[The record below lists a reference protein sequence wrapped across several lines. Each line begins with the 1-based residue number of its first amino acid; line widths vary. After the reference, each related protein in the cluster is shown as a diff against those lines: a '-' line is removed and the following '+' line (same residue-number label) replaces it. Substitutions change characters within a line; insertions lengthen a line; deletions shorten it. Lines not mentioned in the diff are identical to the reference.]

1 MHLAGQ
7 EDGCPNVSYCI
18 ARNKMLAPFNSE
30 KSPRPAFRPRAD
42 FGNCIGMRRHLAA
55 PETINPEFARHLH
68 PMWTPALHLRV
79 GLDSRVHGHLRNVIP
94 MIRVTKTEERS
105 RTVVTIDGQLSGECV
120 TVVETFCSQAAS
132 RRKPIYVFLRDVTTV
147 DQAGTM
153 LLRRLA
159 ARGIRLLARGIY
171 TSYLVHALAARHAPA
186 QVPSA
191 GTEHLAS
198 DARRR
203 TL

>member
-1 MHLAGQ
+1 
-7 EDGCPNVSYCI
+7 
-18 ARNKMLAPFNSE
+18 
-30 KSPRPAFRPRAD
+30 
-42 FGNCIGMRRHLAA
+42 
-55 PETINPEFARHLH
+55 
-68 PMWTPALHLRV
+68 
-79 GLDSRVHGHLRNVIP
+79 VHGNLPDVML

-120 TVVETFCSQAAS
+120 TVVETCCSQAAS

-171 TSYLVHALAARHAPA
+171 TSYLVQTLAARHAPA
-186 QVPSA
+186 SA

-198 DARRR
+198 DAMRRM
-203 TL
+203 

>member
-1 MHLAGQ
+1 MLSPPQLGERTQ
-7 EDGCPNVSYCI
+7 
-18 ARNKMLAPFNSE
+18 ARFGRVPI
-30 KSPRPAFRPRAD
+30 

-55 PETINPEFARHLH
+55 RENINPGLARARSDLDAGSSH
-68 PMWTPALHLRV
+68 TI
-79 GLDSRVHGHLRNVIP
+79 GLDRRVHGNLPDVML

-120 TVVETFCSQAAS
+120 TVVETCCSQAAS

-153 LLRRLA
+153 LLRRLT

-171 TSYLVHALAARHAPA
+171 TSYLVQTLAARHAPA

-198 DARRR
+198 DAMRR